1 MSEEVNEETKTKNE
15 TDVAE
20 TCAAET
26 CAAEETACDVAAEE
40 CAAEAEACVCDEKAC
55 ADAMGAGDEMR
66 DDTVRNEEV
75 AAEESVKRNGLF
87 ARFGAWCKGK
97 ISAFKSAVE
106 ERGEEI
112 EHAKKKRIFAGIGIC
127 LFVVFLIV
135 FYALVGV
142 TIVGF
147 VKDPEGFKEWI
158 DGFDGG
164 SVAIFIGLRV
174 LMTVFRVI
182 PGGPLQ
188 IAGGYA
194 FGTWWGALWCMVG
207 SLIGTLIIFLL
218 GKKFGTKLVGLF
230 ISPQKMKSGGMIKDK
245 RKRNVFLFLMNFL
258 PGTPKDIFTWV
269 AAISDDGAISSV
281 LVILLARIPSLVVST
296 WCGHALM
303 QENYLLSAIVFGILL
318 VVGLVCSY
326 GYKKYTAK
334 KDAKEAQENAQTD
347 ENGEQGE

>member
-1 MSEEVNEETKTKNE
+1 MSEKVNEEAKE
-15 TDVAE
+15 TNAASEPTENFERAADDGRTAEVWTCEAASGGEKAE
-20 TCAAET
+20 TRQSEAKA
-26 CAAEETACDVAAEE
+26 E
-40 CAAEAEACVCDEKAC
+40 CAAS
-55 ADAMGAGDEMR
+55 
-66 DDTVRNEEV
+66 
-75 AAEESVKRNGLF
+75 ESVKRKGLF

-97 ISAFKSAVE
+97 FVAFKTAVA

-112 EHAKKKRIFAGIGIC
+112 EHAKKKRIFAGIGIA
-127 LFVVFLIV
+127 LLVIFLIV

-147 VKDPEGFKEWI
+147 VKDPEGFKDWI
-158 DGFDGG
+158 EGFDGG

-194 FGTWWGALWCMVG
+194 FGTWGGALWCMVG

-269 AAISDDGAISSV
+269 AAISDDGAISSM
-281 LVILLARIPSLVVST
+281 LVILLARIPSLIVST

-303 QENYLLSAIVFGILL
+303 QENYLLSAIVFGVLL
-318 VVGLVCSY
+318 VVGVVCSY

-334 KDAKEAQENAQTD
+334 KDAREAEKAEETAQEN
-347 ENGEQGE
+347 GEERP